1 MKKAVSLFDFQPHL
15 PKYHLKQ
22 KDILDWIKKAH
33 RRSDE
38 VQAKIKIDF
47 PLERLIERYA
57 VKDNLIEQRYFEF
70 EDLSNND
77 WNTNEIYRVTESTPM
92 GMAIDQRHQ
101 FFQIRANEILEL
113 LYPSHAPS
121 PSHLIHVTCTG
132 YLAPSPAQVL
142 VSKRNWSETAVT
154 HAYHMGCYASMPAI
168 RMAQALQLK
177 SQKTIDVI
185 HTEMCSLH
193 MNPSMHE
200 PEQIVVQTLFADGH
214 IKYQVG
220 EPNDDQSALEII
232 LVKEKIVPETIN
244 GMTWNPAPWGMQMT
258 LAKDV
263 PSKLKEIIS
272 DFCRQLIT
280 EAGLDFEEIINSS
293 VFAIHPGGPKIID
306 SIQAEL
312 KISEEQL
319 SASKKILRERGNMS
333 SATLPHIW
341 DQILKS
347 KPASGQYVVSFAFG
361 PGLTIFGAVLR
372 VK

>member
-1 MKKAVSLFDFQPHL
+1 MKQTISLFDFHSHL
-15 PKYHLKQ
+15 PAHHLKQ

-33 RRSDE
+33 RKSDE
-38 VQAKIKIDF
+38 VQAKTNLDF

-57 VKDNLIEQRYFEF
+57 VKDNLIEQRYFEC
-70 EDLSNND
+70 DDISTND
-77 WNTNEIYRVTESTPM
+77 WNHNDIYRITETTPM
-92 GMAIDQRHQ
+92 GVGIDQRHQ
-101 FFQIRANEILEL
+101 FFQKRAKNILDHM
-113 LYPSHAPS
+113 YPAEANV

-168 RMAQALQLK
+168 RMAQALQFK
-177 SQKTIDVI
+177 SQKTIDVV

-214 IKYQVG
+214 IKYLVG
-220 EPNDDQSALEII
+220 EAPPGHAALELI
-232 LVKEKIVPETIN
+232 LVKEKIVPESIE
-244 GMTWNPAPWGMQMT
+244 GMTWNPAPWGMQMS

-272 DFCRQLIT
+272 GFCHQLIQ
-280 EAGLDFEEIINSS
+280 EAGLLPEDLIKRAL
-293 VFAIHPGGPKIID
+293 FAVHPGGPKIID
-306 SIQAEL
+306 AIQAEL
-312 KISEEQL
+312 KLSEEQL
-319 SASKKILRERGNMS
+319 SVSKKILRERGNMS

-341 DQILKS
+341 ELILKS
-347 KPASGQYVVSFAFG
+347 GHASGNYVVSFAFG